1 MQTVLHYLTLL
12 LTGTLLHAQANM
24 EVTETHFHS
33 NKDKNSIALCSE
45 AEILDGSFSN
55 TALCTFYKEQE
66 ASSVSINTEGKTSE
80 LYNH

>member
-12 LTGTLLHAQANM
+12 LTGTLLHAQTDV
-24 EVTETHFHS
+24 EVTETHFYS
-33 NKDKNSIALCSE
+33 NEGKNSIALCNE

-55 TALCTFYKEQE
+55 TTLCTFYKEQE